1 MSIVSWDQYVGV
13 YMPTYDIAPSPKIRH
28 ILLGARG
35 QAAPQAGEV
44 LSRDHMF
51 DVH

>member
-1 MSIVSWDQYVGV
+1 MLGLHAI
-13 YMPTYDIAPSPKIRH
+13 YDIAPSPRIRH

>member
-1 MSIVSWDQYVGV
+1 MLGLHAI
-13 YMPTYDIAPSPKIRH
+13 YDIAPNPRIRH

-44 LSRDHMF
+44 LSRDHML
-51 DVH
+51 DVHLVGYVTLDL